1 MHISAVTAA
10 RRLASMRHTA
20 GGVAGVAGAAALVLC
35 AAAVWRGAGAGP
47 GARAARVALQA
58 TEVGSV
64 GPGSMLTLQT
74 ASGPMQLT
82 VDSQM
87 NQGHPCAH
95 APIPPCPAPT
105 DYWSPFRSCSGL
117 CARLRLRERADVC
130 GLRAADGAQRG
141 GAASAGAG
149 ADCRAGAAGA
159 VPHCQPLHPAGS
171 VQRGCAAVAR
181 AVGANGDG
189 RWRRSADWGPAAARG
204 GTRGGDAQRT
214 ARRGV

>member
-1 MHISAVTAA
+1 
-10 RRLASMRHTA
+10 MRHTA

-95 APIPPCPAPT
+95 APIPPCRLCRT
-105 DYWSPFRSCSGL
+105 NSCRQNS
-117 CARLRLRERADVC
+117 
-130 GLRAADGAQRG
+130 
-141 GAASAGAG
+141 
-149 ADCRAGAAGA
+149 
-159 VPHCQPLHPAGS
+159 
-171 VQRGCAAVAR
+171 
-181 AVGANGDG
+181 
-189 RWRRSADWGPAAARG
+189 
-204 GTRGGDAQRT
+204 
-214 ARRGV
+214 